1 VLASY
6 WLSDVDDREK
16 EKFVHIKHEY
26 RIKSL
31 ATNRVDKNKNDL
43 NVDKKTTH

>member
-1 VLASY
+1 MLAFY
-6 WLSDVDDREK
+6 WLSDVDYREREK
-16 EKFVHIKHEY
+16 FIHIKHEC

-31 ATNRVDKNKNDL
+31 AISRVDKNKNDL